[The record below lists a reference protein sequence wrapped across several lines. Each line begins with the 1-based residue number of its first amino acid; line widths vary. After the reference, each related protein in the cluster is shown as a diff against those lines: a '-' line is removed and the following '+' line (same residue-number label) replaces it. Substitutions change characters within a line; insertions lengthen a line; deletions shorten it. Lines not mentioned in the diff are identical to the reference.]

1 MDGSCW
7 SVGRREECTGDT
19 LYNIG
24 ANAARMA
31 KRRIPFAK
39 AAAFWD

>member
-1 MDGSCW
+1 M
-7 SVGRREECTGDT
+7 VGGAAREYAADP

-24 ANAARMA
+24 ANLARMA

-39 AAAFWD
+39 AAAF

>member
-1 MDGSCW
+1 MDGSWCEI
-7 SVGRREECTGDT
+7 GRSGKRPGGS

-24 ANAARMA
+24 TNAARMA

-39 AAAFWD
+39 AAAF